1 MPAHVRAFDAVVLAG
16 GRSTRLG
23 GADKPGLVV
32 GRRTLLGSVV
42 WAVTEA
48 GAARVVVVGPQRPAA
63 LGAAILTP
71 GTGSPGT
78 GGAGTGSP
86 RTGSPGTGSP
96 GTGGA
101 GTGSPGTGSP
111 GMGSPGTGSPGT
123 GSPGMGSPGTGG
135 PGARGGEQVRY
146 TREDPS
152 GGGPVAA
159 LRCGLAEVT
168 APDVVLLAADLPF
181 LRPVHVTRLLA
192 ALAGPAA
199 RGVALLD
206 VSGRPQW
213 LASGWPAA
221 VLRAALE
228 DYPGSSL
235 RGVLGPLE
243 PVLLPDETAAGEPP
257 PWLDCDTADDLRVA
271 RDWAARAGTEQ
282 EATR

>member
-1 MPAHVRAFDAVVLAG
+1 VPAHVRAFDAVVLAG
-16 GRSTRLG
+16 GRGTRLG

-32 GRRTLLGSVV
+32 GQRTLLGSVV

-48 GAARVVVVGPQRPAA
+48 GASRVVVVGPQRPAS
-63 LGAAILTP
+63 
-71 GTGSPGT
+71 GS
-78 GGAGTGSP
+78 
-86 RTGSPGTGSP
+86 
-96 GTGGA
+96 
-101 GTGSPGTGSP
+101 
-111 GMGSPGTGSPGT
+111 
-123 GSPGMGSPGTGG
+123 
-135 PGARGGEQVRY
+135 PGARGAEQVRY
-146 TREDPS
+146 TREDPP
-152 GGGPVAA
+152 GGGPVPA
-159 LRCGLAEVT
+159 LRRGLAEVS

-199 RGVALLD
+199 RGAALLD
-206 VSGRPQW
+206 ASGQPQW

-228 DYPGSSL
+228 GYPGRSL

-271 RDWAARAGTEQ
+271 QDWAARAGTEQ

>member
-16 GRSTRLG
+16 GRGTRLG

-48 GAARVVVVGPQRPAA
+48 GASRVVVVGPQRPAA
-63 LGAAILTP
+63 LGAATLTP

-78 GGAGTGSP
+78 
-86 RTGSPGTGSP
+86 
-96 GTGGA
+96 
-101 GTGSPGTGSP
+101 
-111 GMGSPGTGSPGT
+111 
-123 GSPGMGSPGTGG
+123 GSPGTGG

-146 TREDPS
+146 TREDPP

-159 LRCGLAEVT
+159 LRCGLAEVS

-192 ALAGPAA
+192 AVAGPPA
-199 RGVALLD
+199 RGAALLD
-206 VSGRPQW
+206 ASGRSQW
-213 LASGWPAA
+213 LVSCWPAA

-228 DYPGSSL
+228 GYMGSSL

>member
-1 MPAHVRAFDAVVLAG
+1 VPAHVRAFDAVVLAG

-48 GAARVVVVGPQRPAA
+48 GASRVVVVGPQRPAA
-63 LGAAILTP
+63 LGAATL
-71 GTGSPGT
+71 
-78 GGAGTGSP
+78 
-86 RTGSPGTGSP
+86 
-96 GTGGA
+96 
-101 GTGSPGTGSP
+101 
-111 GMGSPGTGSPGT
+111 SPGTGSPGT
-123 GSPGMGSPGTGG
+123 GSPGTGSLAAGG
-135 PGARGGEQVRY
+135 AGAHGGEQVRY
-146 TREDPS
+146 TREDPP

-159 LRCGLAEVT
+159 LRCGLAEVS

-192 ALAGPAA
+192 AAAGLPT
-199 RGVALLD
+199 RGAALLD
-206 VSGRPQW
+206 ASGRSQW
-213 LASGWPAA
+213 LASCWPAA

-235 RGVLGPLE
+235 RGVLGPME

-271 RDWAARAGTEQ
+271 QDWAARAGTEQ

>member
-23 GADKPGLVV
+23 GTDKPGLVV

-48 GAARVVVVGPQRPAA
+48 GASRVVVVGPQRPAA
-63 LGAAILTP
+63 LGAATLTP
-71 GTGSPGT
+71 GT
-78 GGAGTGSP
+78 
-86 RTGSPGTGSP
+86 
-96 GTGGA
+96 
-101 GTGSPGTGSP
+101 
-111 GMGSPGTGSPGT
+111 GSPGTGSPGT
-123 GSPGMGSPGTGG
+123 GSPGTGSPGTGS

-146 TREDPS
+146 TREDPP

-159 LRCGLAEVT
+159 LRCGLAEVS

-199 RGVALLD
+199 RGAALLD
-206 VSGRPQW
+206 VSGRSQW

-228 DYPGSSL
+228 GYPGSSL

>member
-16 GRSTRLG
+16 GGGTRLG

-32 GRRTLLGSVV
+32 GQRTLLGSVV
-42 WAVTEA
+42 SAVTEA
-48 GAARVVVVGPQRPAA
+48 GASRVVVVGPERPAA
-63 LGAAILTP
+63 LGAAPL
-71 GTGSPGT
+71 
-78 GGAGTGSP
+78 
-86 RTGSPGTGSP
+86 
-96 GTGGA
+96 
-101 GTGSPGTGSP
+101 
-111 GMGSPGTGSPGT
+111 
-123 GSPGMGSPGTGG
+123 SPGTGG
-135 PGARGGEQVRY
+135 PGTRGGEQVSY
-146 TREDPS
+146 TREDPP

-159 LRCGLAEVT
+159 LRCGLAEVP
-168 APDVVLLAADLPF
+168 APDIVLLAADLPF

-206 VSGRPQW
+206 ASGRPQW

-235 RGVLGPLE
+235 RGVLGPLK

-257 PWLDCDTADDLRVA
+257 PWLDCDTAEDLRVA

>member
-48 GAARVVVVGPQRPAA
+48 GASRVVVVGPQRPAA
-63 LGAAILTP
+63 LGAATL
-71 GTGSPGT
+71 SPGT
-78 GGAGTGSP
+78 
-86 RTGSPGTGSP
+86 
-96 GTGGA
+96 
-101 GTGSPGTGSP
+101 
-111 GMGSPGTGSPGT
+111 GSPGTGSPGT
-123 GSPGMGSPGTGG
+123 GSPGSLATGG

-146 TREDPS
+146 TREDPP

-159 LRCGLAEVT
+159 LRCGLAEVS

-206 VSGRPQW
+206 ASGRPQW

-235 RGVLGPLE
+235 RGVLGPLK

>member
-1 MPAHVRAFDAVVLAG
+1 VPAHVRAFDAVVLAG

-48 GAARVVVVGPQRPAA
+48 GASRVVVVGPQRPAA
-63 LGAAILTP
+63 LGAATL
-71 GTGSPGT
+71 SPGT
-78 GGAGTGSP
+78 
-86 RTGSPGTGSP
+86 
-96 GTGGA
+96 
-101 GTGSPGTGSP
+101 
-111 GMGSPGTGSPGT
+111 GSPGTGSPGT
-123 GSPGMGSPGTGG
+123 GSPGTGSPGTGSPGTGSLATGG

-146 TREDPS
+146 TREDPP

-159 LRCGLAEVT
+159 LRCGLAEVS
-168 APDVVLLAADLPF
+168 APDIVLLAADLPF

-192 ALAGPAA
+192 AAAGPPA
-199 RGVALLD
+199 RGAALLD
-206 VSGRPQW
+206 ASGRPQW
-213 LASGWPAA
+213 LASCWPAA

-271 RDWAARAGTEQ
+271 QDWAARAGTEQ

>member
-32 GRRTLLGSVV
+32 GPRTLLGSVV

-48 GAARVVVVGPQRPAA
+48 GASRVVVVGPQRPAA
-63 LGAAILTP
+63 LGAATLTP

-78 GGAGTGSP
+78 GGAGTGS
-86 RTGSPGTGSP
+86 
-96 GTGGA
+96 A
-101 GTGSPGTGSP
+101 GTGS
-111 GMGSPGTGSPGT
+111 
-123 GSPGMGSPGTGG
+123 
-135 PGARGGEQVRY
+135 PGARGGEQIRY
-146 TREDPS
+146 TREDPP

-159 LRCGLAEVT
+159 LRCGLAEVS

-192 ALAGPAA
+192 ALPGPAA

-257 PWLDCDTADDLRVA
+257 AWLDCDTADDLRVA
-271 RDWAARAGTEQ
+271 RDWAARAGTGQ

>member
-63 LGAAILTP
+63 LGAATLTP
-71 GTGSPGT
+71 GTGTPGTDSPGTGGAGTGSAGTGSPGT
-78 GGAGTGSP
+78 GGAGTGS
-86 RTGSPGTGSP
+86 
-96 GTGGA
+96 A
-101 GTGSPGTGSP
+101 GTGSAGTGSA
-111 GMGSPGTGSPGT
+111 GT
-123 GSPGMGSPGTGG
+123 GSPGTGG

-146 TREDPS
+146 TREDPP

-159 LRCGLAEVT
+159 LRCGLAEVS

-192 ALAGPAA
+192 AAVAGPPA
-199 RGVALLD
+199 RGAALLD
-206 VSGRPQW
+206 ASGRSQW
-213 LASGWPAA
+213 LVSCWPAA

-271 RDWAARAGTEQ
+271 QDWAARAGTEQ